1 MLALRGCLQSTLGRQ
16 SPPSAHAS
24 VIGGKADSK
33 CSRAFPLLTQ
43 SGYCRRANRTSLLR
57 TGDAPARAS
66 CQSQFTQMFA
76 GAPKRAGTPRRT
88 RRQRLE
94 RPNMAQLDENKL
106 QQFVGKM
113 LGDLGGAFSVP
124 TVRIGLRL
132 GLFNA
137 LHEGGPATSD
147 ELAKRAGGLTE
158 RYVREW
164 ALAQAANGFIDYN
177 AASRKFSLS
186 PEQAMVFAQKDS
198 PVYLAGAF
206 DIVAAM
212 IEGEP
217 KVENSFRTG
226 AGVRWGD
233 SAGCLFCATG
243 AFFRP
248 GYVNN
253 IVQNWLPTLDG
264 VEAKLKSG
272 AKVADVGC
280 GVGFS
285 TLLMARAF
293 SKSQFVGYD
302 FHAPSVEEAN
312 RHAVAHGLG
321 DRVSFKQATAK
332 DIKESGFDLVT
343 CFDCLHD
350 MGDPR
355 GCARHMRRILKADG
369 TWMIVEPVA
378 GNRPEDNI
386 NPVGRLYYNAS
397 TMICVPTSL
406 DQEVGEGLG
415 AQAGE
420 AKLTEVI
427 RDGGFTR
434 IRRAT
439 AGPFNMVLEARA

>member
-1 MLALRGCLQSTLGRQ
+1 MPITVRTNVRGSTKKERVISCAGYGRPIETSSLMSGAQITPVNELTDTGQAGASAMANSNGSNTKIGNAIRAL
-16 SPPSAHAS
+16 
-24 VIGGKADSK
+24 VNK
-33 CSRAFPLLTQ
+33 
-43 SGYCRRANRTSLLR
+43 
-57 TGDAPARAS
+57 APAIGE
-66 CQSQFTQMFA
+66 T
-76 GAPKRAGTPRRT
+76 
-88 RRQRLE
+88 
-94 RPNMAQLDENKL
+94 NMAQLDENRL

-186 PEQAMVFAQKDS
+186 PEQAMVFAEKDS

-212 IEGEP
+212 IEGEQ

-253 IVQNWLPTLDG
+253 IVQNWLPALGG

-285 TLLMARAF
+285 TLLMAQAF

-321 DRVSFKQATAK
+321 DRVSFKEARAK

-343 CFDCLHD
+343 SFDCLHD

-369 TWMIVEPVA
+369 TWMIVEPIA
-378 GNRPEDNI
+378 GNRPEDNM